1 MLKIFIIVLCFLLSS
16 CLVGP
21 NYKEPEKKVADRWLV
36 NDPKVKKC
44 SIQNANWWQVFH
56 DPILTNL
63 INQGY
68 QNNLTIQS
76 AAVNVL
82 KARAQLAQSVGEL
95 YPQQQALFGNLT
107 YNRIGGGSLQHVI
120 QSNFWT
126 DVLGVTASWE
136 IDFWGKYR
144 RAILANDALFLASF
158 AAYDQALVTLTSDI
172 ATAYIDIRTTEE
184 LIRITKQNIQVQ
196 TEGYNLANARY
207 TAGQT
212 SQINVEQ
219 AKTELSQTQ
228 AKIPQL
234 ISQLQQQKDFLGVLL
249 GTTPDKVDGLLG
261 KNRGIPQA
269 PLSVA
274 VGIPLE
280 TLAKRPDIYQARM
293 EAIAQSESIG
303 ATKANLYPAFSLS
316 GTFAFAANTIGRS
329 SLSDIFHW
337 SNRTVT
343 AGPSFNWPILN
354 YGQITNAVRIQDAAF
369 QQALLDYLN
378 AVLKAQQ
385 EVQDHITQFTEA
397 KKAERHLIV
406 ANNAAIKTTRLA
418 MVRFVEGE
426 SDFTPVLI
434 AEREQLQVQ
443 SNLTNAKGDIPKA
456 LVALYRALGGGW
468 QIRDGNDIVPNKI
481 KEEMAARTNW
491 GSLLKQQN
499 HEPPTTKAQRTKQ
512 LYLPNW

>member
-1 MLKIFIIVLCFLLSS
+1 MLKVFILVLCFLLSS

-21 NYKEPEKKVADRWLV
+21 NYKEPEKKVAERWLI
-36 NDPKVKKC
+36 NDPTIKKAA
-44 SIQNANWWQVFH
+44 IQNANWWQVFH
-56 DPILTNL
+56 DPTLTCL
-63 INQGY
+63 IHQGY
-68 QNNLTIQS
+68 QNNLTLQS

-95 YPQQQALFGNLT
+95 YPQKQALMGSLT

-126 DVLGVTASWE
+126 DTLGVTASWE

-158 AAYDQALVTLTSDI
+158 AAYDQALVSLTSDI

-184 LIRITKQNIQVQ
+184 LIRITRQNIRVQ
-196 TEGYNLANARY
+196 TEGFNIANARY
-207 TAGQT
+207 SVGQT
-212 SQINVEQ
+212 SLVNVEQ

-234 ISQLQQQKDFLGVLL
+234 LSQLQQQKDLLGVLL
-249 GTTPDKVDGLLG
+249 GTTPDKVDGFLG
-261 KNRGIPQA
+261 KNRGIPRA

-280 TLAKRPDIYQARM
+280 TLVKRPDIYQARM
-293 EAIAQSESIG
+293 EAVAQSEAIG

-329 SLSDIFHW
+329 SLTDIFHW

-354 YGQITNAVRIQDAAF
+354 YGQITNAVREQDAAF

-385 EVQDHITQFTEA
+385 EVQDHITQFIET
-397 KKAERHLIV
+397 KKAERYLV
-406 ANNAAIKTTRLA
+406 TANSAAVKTTRLA
-418 MVRFVEGE
+418 MVRFTEGE
-426 SDFTPVLI
+426 TDFTPVLI

-443 SNLTNAKGDIPKA
+443 SDLTTTRGDIPKA

-468 QIRDGNDIVPNKI
+468 QIRNGNDIVPNKI

-499 HEPPTTKAQRTKQ
+499 HEPPTTKAQRTKE